1 MGLLWTNAYG
11 LRAKW
16 SSHLVPESIGWRF
29 WFDTGEDLISDISH
43 FCTQR
48 PEAVVISGFLN
59 FKPKVVEGGGGRSPC
74 SQHSYCC
81 VHTLLSS
88 CLVVAPM
95 APEVAAWDAHP
106 RDIWEKFS
114 LAIEAKIMTLGQ
126 DASLYPS
133 EGNCGSFIWFKQLR
147 AYVSAPP
154 LHCVLSQ

>member
-1 MGLLWTNAYG
+1 MGLLWTSAYS
-11 LRAKW
+11 LRANW

-43 FCTQR
+43 FCTKW

-59 FKPKVVEGGGGRSPC
+59 FKPKIGRRGEVTC
-74 SQHSYCC
+74 SQQSYCC
-81 VHTLLSS
+81 IHTLLPS
-88 CLVVAPM
+88 CPVVPPM

-133 EGNCGSFIWFKQLR
+133 EGNCGSLYMIQAAF
-147 AYVSAPP
+147 
-154 LHCVLSQ
+154 LHKAKPWRK

>member
-16 SSHLVPESIGWRF
+16 SSHLFHESIGWRF
-29 WFDTGEDLISDISH
+29 WFDTVEDLISDISH

-59 FKPKVVEGGGGRSPC
+59 FKPKVVERGGGRSPC

-81 VHTLLSS
+81 VHTLLSP

-114 LAIEAKIMTLGQ
+114 LAIAAKKMTLGQ

-133 EGNCGSFIWFKQLR
+133 EGNCRSLYLIQAAFLR
-147 AYVSAPP
+147 KAKPGRK
-154 LHCVLSQ
+154 